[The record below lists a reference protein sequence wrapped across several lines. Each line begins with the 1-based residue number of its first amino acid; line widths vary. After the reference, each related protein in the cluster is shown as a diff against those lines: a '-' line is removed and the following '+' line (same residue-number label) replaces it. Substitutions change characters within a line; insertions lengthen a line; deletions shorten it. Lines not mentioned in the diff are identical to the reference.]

1 MMEAIRQTQRK
12 FGSRALTTAVVL
24 GLILVLLGHQPVAKG
39 LVLGTLFSIANFVLI
54 GQILPMLLTATQK
67 KSVLISF
74 GSILFRYLLLSIP
87 LILAMKMT
95 NLNFFA
101 TAFGIF
107 MVQIMVM
114 GEHVFRLIHP
124 DGTQGT

>member
-1 MMEAIRQTQRK
+1 MEAIRQTQRK

>member
-1 MMEAIRQTQRK
+1 MMEAIRQTQKK

-39 LVLGTLFSIANFVLI
+39 LILGTLFSIANFVLI

-87 LILAMKMT
+87 LILAMKLT
-95 NLNFFA
+95 NLNFIA

-124 DGTQGT
+124 DGIRGL